1 MLRRAMTESD
11 LHVKMTLVVAIWEK
25 WWAGQRR
32 RGREIKACSSK
43 VKALNS
49 QKIRG

>member
-1 MLRRAMTESD
+1 MTESD

-25 WWAGQRR
+25 GWGGERR
-32 RGREIKACSSK
+32 KRREIKACSSK